1 MASRTE
7 EGVAAVMVA
16 FKASEVRNQYL
27 LLFLNALKTLTPY
40 EAISLSS
47 TFKTRTGAPTPL
59 GEAMDLI

>member
-1 MASRTE
+1 
-7 EGVAAVMVA
+7 VAAVMVA